1 MASFFETA
9 LNSPDFWANAPKS
22 LPSVGNINTSTAFN
36 PSTGGAA
43 KGMDPATLA
52 LGLGSSI
59 FGSIGSAI
67 AGDSAADA
75 ARQAAKQATKEGI
88 AREFAGFGFD
98 YLTQRYN
105 TGAGAAANRMNALKE
120 AADTASFQAFNPAM
134 QNLRSSDRFGKVQDY
149 AARLSAAMP
158 GYVSPLNIFS

>member
-9 LNSPDFWANAPKS
+9 LSSPGFWANAPKL

-43 KGMDPATLA
+43 KGMDLATA
-52 LGLGSSI
+52 GLGVTSAVAGGV
-59 FGSIGSAI
+59 GSYLA
-67 AGDSAADA
+67 ASAAQKA
-75 ARQAAKQATKEGI
+75 AEDAAKQQGRRDLAAQFFGI
-88 AREFAGFGFD
+88 GADLAI
-98 YLTQRYN
+98 QRYN
-105 TGAGAAANRMNALKE
+105 TGVGAAANRMNVAKE
-120 AADTASFQAFNPAM
+120 AADMASFQAFNPAM